1 MQKNKLYL
9 LIILAC
15 FVGYGWLYFSIQHQ
29 QQIQNNEF
37 SVCVIKNATSIPC
50 PSCGTTRAVMEISK
64 GEIIKSILL
73 NPFGII
79 VALIMLICPIWITY
93 DYLSKKDSFYQFY
106 KKSEEL
112 LSRRKVYIPLLILV
126 FLNWIWNINKNL

>member
-9 LIILAC
+9 SIILAC

-64 GEIIKSILL
+64 GEISKSILL

-79 VALIMLICPIWITY
+79 VALIMSICPIWITY
-93 DYLSKKDSFYQFY
+93 DYLSIKDSFYQFY

-112 LSRRKVYIPLLILV
+112 LRRKKVYIPLLILV
-126 FLNWIWNINKNL
+126 LLNWIWNINKNL

>member
-9 LIILAC
+9 FIFLAC
-15 FVGYGWLYFSIQHQ
+15 FVGYGWLYFSLQHQ

-37 SVCVIKNATSIPC
+37 SVCLVKNATNIPC

-64 GEIIKSILL
+64 GEISQSILL

-79 VALIMLICPIWITY
+79 VALIMLVCPIWIAY
-93 DYLSKKDSFYQFY
+93 DFLSKKDSFYQFY
-106 KKSEEL
+106 NKSEEIL
-112 LSRRKVYIPLLILV
+112 RRKKVYIPLLILV
-126 FLNWIWNINKNL
+126 LLNWIWNINKNL

>member
-9 LIILAC
+9 FIFLAC
-15 FVGYGWLYFSIQHQ
+15 FVGYGWLYFSLQHQ

-37 SVCVIKNATSIPC
+37 SVCLVKNITNIPC

-64 GEIIKSILL
+64 GEISQSILL

-79 VALIMLICPIWITY
+79 VALIMLVCPIWIAY

-106 KKSEEL
+106 SKSEEIL
-112 LSRRKVYIPLLILV
+112 RRKKVYIPLLILV
-126 FLNWIWNINKNL
+126 LLNWIWNINKNL